1 MRITLNIERSN
12 SSIRDIALAGLAA
25 LAPMLFRSGSA
36 APPGPCIAQPD
47 HGHGENGNVPPLRG
61 ADIVRIHR
69 AAVESCARFVRSCAA
84 ALRVDAEHRPAG
96 SAHANTATTQ
106 AEMLDSV
113 ADMMLPSF
121 GYRPNAGQPMAMDPE
136 RSSSAV

>member
-1 MRITLNIERSN
+1 MNIERS
-12 SSIRDIALAGLAA
+12 SSNILDIALAGLAA
-25 LAPMLFRSGSA
+25 LAPMLFRS
-36 APPGPCIAQPD
+36 APPEPCIAQPD
-47 HGHGENGNVPPLRG
+47 HGHGDNGNVPPLRG

-69 AAVESCARFVRSCAA
+69 AAVESCARFVRSRAM

-96 SAHANTATTQ
+96 SAHANTATAQ

-121 GYRPNAGQPMAMDPE
+121 GYRPNAGQSMAMDPE